1 MPSELIKKTN
11 YSLYFVRFSTEDIL
25 KIINSLDS
33 SKAHGH
39 DAISIRMLRICGSSV
54 CRPLQII
61 YKSFL
66 NRRKLPQERKKANV
80 VPIHDFDERI
90 KRIFEKTSKSISLI
104 RQLRNFLPRP
114 SLLQIYKSFVRPY
127 LGYGDI
133 IC

>member
-11 YSLYFVRFSTEDIL
+11 YSLYFVRFFTEDIL

-39 DAISIRMLRICGSSV
+39 DAISIRMLKISDSSV

-61 YKSFL
+61 YKCFL

-80 VPIHDFDERI
+80 VPVHDFDEHI
-90 KRIFEKTSKSISLI
+90 KRIFDKTSKSISLI

-114 SLLQIYKSFVRPY
+114 SLLQIYKSFVRPH
-127 LGYGDI
+127 LDYGDI